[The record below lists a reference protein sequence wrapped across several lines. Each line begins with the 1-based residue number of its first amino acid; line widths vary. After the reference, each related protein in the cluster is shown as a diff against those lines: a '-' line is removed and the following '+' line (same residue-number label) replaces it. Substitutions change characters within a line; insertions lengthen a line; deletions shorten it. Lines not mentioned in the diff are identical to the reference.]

1 MNNYRVTLEV
11 DYVIK
16 ATSLSEAM
24 KIANEDTEHPLIGGV
39 ALGYCDSTR
48 VIGGSIAEEKGK

>member
-1 MNNYRVTLEV
+1 MREYKVTLEV

-24 KIANEDTEHPLIGGV
+24 KVVEEDSEHPLVGGSEV
-39 ALGYCDSTR
+39 GYCHQVR
-48 VIGGSIAEEKGK
+48 VVSGAIESEGK

>member
-39 ALGYCDSTR
+39 AIGYCDNTR
-48 VIGGSIAEEKGK
+48 VIGGSIVEGEGE

>member
-39 ALGYCDSTR
+39 AIGYCDNTR
-48 VIGGSIAEEKGK
+48 VIGGSIVEGESK